1 MQKNFSEK
9 ICNLHPSARKC
20 APSHVN
26 SFCVA
31 GNSSKLP
38 VTQKGRVKNEA
49 LFFTRPSRPILFCFR
64 IIFLI
69 FSRLPQ
75 FRLLPECRHPK
86 ISATT
91 GQDCLSGTQLTTWGI
106 CQKINLRRSSS
117 LSGFAPRFRLHLQPS
132 NSHPSAHDMYLPYPA
147 GSHSR

>member
-1 MQKNFSEK
+1 M
-9 ICNLHPSARKC
+9 
-20 APSHVN
+20 
-26 SFCVA
+26 
-31 GNSSKLP
+31 
-38 VTQKGRVKNEA
+38 KNEA
-49 LFFTRPSRPILFCFR
+49 LFFTRPSRPIRFCFR

-132 NSHPSAHDMYLPYPA
+132 NSHPSAHDMYLHIRLGRIA
-147 GSHSR
+147 GDIIGHRRYRKGRCKMKADSSIDLCIVCTGHYTANSCGCRNF